1 MKKVSMSARI
11 DVPRD
16 TGAKKE
22 LAHSDFVLLATI
34 KDQPVVD
41 RDLRR
46 NLQVK
51 ERERERG
58 LATFMEP

>member
-1 MKKVSMSARI
+1 MKTVSMSARI

-16 TGAKKE
+16 TGAIKE

-34 KDQPVVD
+34 KDQPVG
-41 RDLRR
+41 DLSLR

-51 ERERERG
+51 EGERG